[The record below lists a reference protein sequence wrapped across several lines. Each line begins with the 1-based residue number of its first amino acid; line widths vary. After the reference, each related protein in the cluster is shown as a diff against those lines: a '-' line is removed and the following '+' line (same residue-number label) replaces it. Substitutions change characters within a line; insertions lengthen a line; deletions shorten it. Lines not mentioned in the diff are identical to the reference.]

1 VLKSSLRIA
10 PRVLILLAIFVPFVL
25 AVACGKGG
33 PPPPSPEQVAAGQQ
47 VFLGTCATCHGKDAN
62 GLPRLGKGLHYN
74 EFVKSKSDEE
84 LVAFIKTGRPAADPL
99 NTTGVDM
106 PPKGGN
112 PALTDQNIADVIAYV
127 RSLQ

>member
-1 VLKSSLRIA
+1 MLKTILPFATRTLA
-10 PRVLILLAIFVPFVL
+10 LLALVAPFVL
-25 AVACGKGG
+25 AVACAKGA
-33 PPPPSPEQVAAGQQ
+33 PPPSPEQLAAGQK
-47 VFLGTCATCHGKDAN
+47 VFLGTCATCHGKDAH

-74 EFVKSKSDEE
+74 EFVKSKTDEE
-84 LVAFIKTGRPAADPL
+84 LVGFIKTGRPAADPL

-112 PALTDQNIADVIAYV
+112 PALTDQDLQAVIAFV

>member
-1 VLKSSLRIA
+1 MKMTVRFATRCLA
-10 PRVLILLAIFVPFVL
+10 LLALLAPFVL

-33 PPPPSPEQVAAGQQ
+33 PPPPSPEQIAAGQK

-84 LVAFIKTGRPAADPL
+84 MIAFIKVGRPAADPL

-112 PALTDQNIADVIAYV
+112 PALTDQNIADVIAFV